1 MSAKME
7 RRKFI
12 TLVGGAAAAWPFA
25 ARAQQPSV
33 PIIGFL
39 CAASPEAFG
48 PYVAAFRQGL
58 GQAGYVEG
66 RNVAIE
72 FRWARGQYDRL
83 AALASELVGQKVAVI
98 AANGGA
104 RVALAAKAATTRIPI
119 VFIFG
124 DGDPVAYGLV
134 RSFNEPGGNVTG
146 MTMIAGF
153 MEPKRL
159 EILRELV
166 PGLRLVY
173 LLANPNNAG
182 VAQDLPSI
190 IGAAGALGLKLEVVK
205 ASTENEIDAA
215 FSIVMREHA
224 QALMVMNDVFLQL
237 RRSQITG
244 LCTRHGLPAIYP
256 WREYVEAGGLIS
268 YGASIRET
276 YRQNGIY
283 VGQVLKGARPADL
296 PVQQPTKFEIVV
308 NLTTAKIIGL
318 EVPPPLLIRAD
329 EVIE

>member
-1 MSAKME
+1 M
-7 RRKFI
+7 RRREFI
-12 TLVGGAAAAWPFA
+12 TLLGGAAAWPSAAWP
-25 ARAQQPSV
+25 QQQAPFPTV
-33 PIIGFL
+33 GFL
-39 CAASPEAFG
+39 GAATPELFG
-48 PYVAAFRQGL
+48 PYVSAFRQGL
-58 GQAGYVEG
+58 AQVGYFEG
-66 RNVAIE
+66 RNVSIE
-72 FRWARGQYDRL
+72 FRWARGQYDALEAL
-83 AALASELVGQKVAVI
+83 AAELVRQRVAVI

-104 RVALAAKAATTRIPI
+104 RAALAAKAATTTIPI

-146 MTMIAGF
+146 MTMVAGL

-166 PGLRLVY
+166 PGMRQVY
-173 LLANPNNAG
+173 LLSNPNNAG
-182 VAQDLPSI
+182 VAQDLPRI
-190 IGAAGALGLKLEVVK
+190 FDAAGALGIKLEVVK
-205 ASTENEIDAA
+205 ASTETEIDAA
-215 FSIVMREHA
+215 FDLIARERA
-224 QALMVMNDVFLQL
+224 QALMVMNDVFFQL
-237 RRSQITG
+237 RKNQITG

-283 VGQVLKGARPADL
+283 VGQILKGARPAEL
-296 PVQQPTKFEIVV
+296 PVQQPTKFEMVV

-318 EVPPPLLIRAD
+318 EVPPSVLIRAD

>member
-1 MSAKME
+1 MM
-7 RRKFI
+7 RRREVI
-12 TLVGGAAAAWPFA
+12 GLLGGAASWPLA
-25 ARAQQPSV
+25 ARAQQQPMPV
-33 PIIGFL
+33 IGFL
-39 CAASPEAFG
+39 CAASPEPFG

-83 AALASELVGQKVAVI
+83 TALASELVGQKVAVI

-104 RVALAAKAATTRIPI
+104 RAALAAKAATASIPI
-119 VFIFG
+119 VFVFG

-134 RSFNEPGGNVTG
+134 RSIKEPGGNVTG
-146 MTMIAGF
+146 MTMIAGL

-166 PGLRLVY
+166 PNLRVVY

-182 VAQDLPSI
+182 VAQDLPDI
-190 IGAAGALGLKLEVVK
+190 VGAAGALGIKLEVVK
-205 ASTENEIDAA
+205 ASTDNEIDAA
-215 FSIVMREHA
+215 FSIMMREHA
-224 QALMVMNDVFLQL
+224 QALMVMNDVFLQH
-237 RRSQITG
+237 RRSQITQ
-244 LCTRHGLPAIYP
+244 LCTRPGLPAIHR

-283 VGQVLKGARPADL
+283 VGQVLKRAHPADL
-296 PVQQPTKFEIVV
+296 PVQQPTKFEMVV
-308 NLTTAKIIGL
+308 NLTNAKIIGL
-318 EVPPPLLIRAD
+318 EVPPSLLIRAD

>member
-1 MSAKME
+1 M
-7 RRKFI
+7 RRREF
-12 TLVGGAAAAWPFA
+12 LGAFGAAAAWPVA
-25 ARAQQPSV
+25 ARGQQPAV
-33 PIIGFL
+33 PTIGFL
-39 CAASPEAFG
+39 SAASPEPFG
-48 PYVAAFRQGL
+48 AYVAAFKQGL
-58 GQAGYVEG
+58 GQAGYADG

-72 FRWARGQYDRL
+72 FRWARGQYDLL
-83 AALASELVGQKVAVI
+83 ASLVSELVGQKVAVI

-104 RVALAAKAATTRIPI
+104 RVALAAKAATTSIPI

-146 MTMIAGF
+146 MTMIAGL

-159 EILRELV
+159 EILRDLV

-173 LLANPNNAG
+173 LLANPTNAG

-190 IGAAGALGLKLEVVK
+190 IGAAVALGIKLEVVK

-215 FSIVMREHA
+215 FSIAMRERA

-296 PVQQPTKFEIVV
+296 PVQQPTKFEMVV
-308 NLTTAKIIGL
+308 NLTTAKIMGL
-318 EVPPPLLIRAD
+318 EIPPTLLIRAD

>member
-1 MSAKME
+1 MN
-7 RRKFI
+7 RREFI
-12 TLVGGAAAAWPFA
+12 SLLGGAAASSVSWPLA
-25 ARAQQPSV
+25 ARAQQPV
-33 PIIGFL
+33 LPTIGFL
-39 CAASPEAFG
+39 SAASPEAFG
-48 PYVAAFRQGL
+48 AYVSAFRQGL
-58 GQAGYVEG
+58 GQVGYVEG

-72 FRWARGQYDRL
+72 FRWARGQYDGL
-83 AALASELVGQKVAVI
+83 TALASELVGQKVAVI

-104 RVALAAKAATTRIPI
+104 RVALAAKAASTSIPI
-119 VFIFG
+119 VFVFG

-146 MTMIAGF
+146 MTMIAGL

-182 VAQDLPSI
+182 VAQDLPGI
-190 IGAAGALGLKLEVVK
+190 IGAAGTLGIKLEVVK

-215 FSIVMREHA
+215 FSIVTRERA

-283 VGQVLKGARPADL
+283 VGQILKGARPADL
-296 PVQQPTKFEIVV
+296 PVQQPTKFEMVV

-318 EVPPPLLIRAD
+318 EVPPSLLIRAD